1 MKKLL
6 LSYFPFLYKLRVQQL
21 ILKRHF
27 KNLNPKIK
35 YAYHRKPVEFGFVC
49 KKHKSVLRRVLAN
62 SDPILQENKI
72 INLKI
77 ALEHIDGI
85 VINPGET
92 FSFWKLVGKTTKAKG
107 YIEGLMLSQGEV
119 RTGTGGGLCQLANM
133 LFWLALHTPLEI
145 KERHHH
151 SFDIFPD
158 DRRVVPFGTGT
169 SVFYNYVDLQFY
181 NPTNFTFQFNIFLS
195 DEFLEGT
202 INCNAD
208 LEFIYKVEERNH
220 QFYQNEDRWYRGN
233 EIWRMEISKHDNNLV
248 NEELIIKNNSEV
260 KYMKSNEFTESL

>member
-1 MKKLL
+1 MKKVLL
-6 LSYFPFLYKLRVQQL
+6 RYFPFLYKWRVQQL
-21 ILKRHF
+21 IWKRCLR
-27 KNLNPKIK
+27 NLISRIN
-35 YAYHRKPVEFGFVC
+35 YARSRKPDEFDFVC

-72 INLKI
+72 NNLRI
-77 ALEHIDGI
+77 ALKQTDGI
-85 VINPGET
+85 VIYPGET
-92 FSFWKLVGKTTKAKG
+92 FSFWKLIGKTTKAKG
-107 YIEGLMLSQGEV
+107 YIEGLMLSNGEV

-181 NPTNFTFQFNIFLS
+181 NPTNAAFQFKLFLS
-195 DEFLEGT
+195 DEFLEGK
-202 INCNAD
+202 ISAD
-208 LEFIYKVEERNH
+208 TEPEFVYKVEERNH
-220 QFYQNEDRWYRGN
+220 RFYRHEDRWYRGN
-233 EIWRMEISKHDNNLV
+233 EIWRLELSKEDNRLIR
-248 NEELIIKNNSEV
+248 EELMITNHSEV
-260 KYMKSNEFTESL
+260 KYMKSTS

>member
-1 MKKLL
+1 MKKTLL
-6 LSYFPFLYKLRVQQL
+6 KYFPFLYQWRVQQL
-21 ILKRHF
+21 IWNRHLR
-27 KNLNPKIK
+27 NLNPNIA
-35 YAYHRKPVEFGFVC
+35 YARGRRPDAFNFVC

-72 INLKI
+72 KNLNI

-85 VINPGET
+85 VIHPGET
-92 FSFWKLVGKTTKAKG
+92 FSFWKLIGKTTKAKG

-158 DRRVVPFGTGT
+158 DRRVIPFGTGT
-169 SVFYNYVDLQFY
+169 SVFYNYVDLRFY
-181 NPTNFTFQFNIFLS
+181 NPTHLTFQYKIMVS
-195 DEFLEGT
+195 EEFLEGA
-202 INCNAD
+202 ILCNA
-208 LEFIYKVEERNH
+208 EPERMYKVEERNH
-220 QFYQNEDRWYRGN
+220 RFYQNENRWYRGN
-233 EIWRMEISKHDNNLV
+233 EIWRLEISRQDNKLM
-248 NEELIIKNNSEV
+248 NERLIIRNNSEV
-260 KYMKSNEFTESL
+260 KYMNLNFESA